1 MNIYI
6 IIPAYNEESFLEKT
20 LQSLAK
26 QTFLPKKIIVV
37 NDNST
42 DYTQNIINEFSKKH
56 SFITGIKTNSEASH
70 QPGSKV
76 INAFNKGLKIVD
88 DNFDII
94 CKFDADLIFPK
105 NYLEKIKIHFEEN
118 PTCGMAGGFCY
129 VEKNNT
135 WVLEN
140 LTNKDHIRGAL
151 KAYRKKCFQQIGG
164 LRNTMG
170 WDTVDELLAK
180 YHGWEICTDE
190 SLYVKHLKPTG
201 ANYSKSSKHK
211 QGEAFYKMR
220 YGFWLTFIASG
231 KLAFNKKNFTFF
243 VNCLQGYFKSK
254 SSRLPFMVS
263 EKEGEFIRDLRWKGV
278 KKKLF

>member
-1 MNIYI
+1 MNIHI
-6 IIPAYNEESFLEKT
+6 IIPAYNEELFLEKT
-20 LQSLAK
+20 LQSLVE
-26 QTFLPKKIIVV
+26 QSFLPKKIIVV

-42 DYTQNIINEFSKKH
+42 DGTQDIIDSFSEKH
-56 SFITGIKTNSEASH
+56 SFISGLITTSEASH

-76 INAFNKGLKIVD
+76 INAFNKGLETVD
-88 DNFDII
+88 DSFDII

-118 PTCGMAGGFCY
+118 STCGMVGGFCY
-129 VEKNNT
+129 VEKNNS
-135 WVLEN
+135 WILEN

-164 LRNTMG
+164 LKNTMG

-180 YHGWEICTDE
+180 YNNWQVCTDE
-190 SLYVKHLKPTG
+190 SLHIKHLKPTG
-201 ANYSKSSKHK
+201 VNYSKSSKYK

-220 YGFWLTFIASG
+220 YGFWLTLIASL
-231 KLAFNKKNFTFF
+231 KLAVNKRSLSFF

-254 SSRLPFMVS
+254 SANLPFIVS
-263 EKEGEFIRDLRWKGV
+263 EKEGVFIRELRWKGI